1 MNVLFDNC
9 TSPVL
14 AKTLDGY
21 ISSYGHR
28 SFHLCHNHQL
38 SVDRNAT
45 DEAWINAIGQ
55 DERVWFIVTGDDRIR
70 KNQILRAALRGAN
83 IRGFVLAPAYQK
95 TTLNVTA
102 SVLVRKWPDMEQQIK
117 LAQGAALFELSINY
131 RTGFKTL
138 PFCLRCP
145 TYPSRTTII
154 SQHPMPHTISS
165 PPKP

>member
-14 AKTLDGY
+14 ASTLDGY
-21 ISSYGHR
+21 IISYGHR
-28 SFHLCHNHQL
+28 SFHLCHQHEL
-38 SVDRNAT
+38 GVDRNAS
-45 DEAWINAIGQ
+45 DEAWIDAVGR
-55 DERVWFIVTGDDRIR
+55 DSRVWIVVTGDDRIR

-95 TTLNVTA
+95 TPLNVTA

-131 RTGFKTL
+131 KTGFRAL
-138 PFCLRCP
+138 PF
-145 TYPSRTTII
+145 
-154 SQHPMPHTISS
+154 
-165 PPKP
+165 